1 MEPTDPGTNN
11 LVAHLG
17 TDGASVPW
25 TPRDIRADRRR
36 RDGSTNDEATA
47 PFVVQAGPRLLL
59 IEQASIGWVLAE
71 LRFDRDRCVFRVMW
85 QAAYTWPRE
94 AFGVLLSRLAVAAPT
109 HETVDRLTAEFAGWV
124 GANFARVPNSSDPT

>member
-36 RDGSTNDEATA
+36 GSGTLGEATG
-47 PFVVQAGPRLLL
+47 PFVVQAGPSLLL
-59 IEQASIGWVLAE
+59 IEQAGFVWVLAE
-71 LRFDRDRCVFRVMW
+71 LRFDRDRCVFCVMW
-85 QAAYTWPRE
+85 QATYTWPRE
-94 AFGVLLSRLAVAAPT
+94 AFGVLLSRLTVAAPT
-109 HETVDRLTAEFAGWV
+109 HETVDRLTAEFADWV
-124 GANFARVPNSSDPT
+124 GAGFARVPNSSDAM